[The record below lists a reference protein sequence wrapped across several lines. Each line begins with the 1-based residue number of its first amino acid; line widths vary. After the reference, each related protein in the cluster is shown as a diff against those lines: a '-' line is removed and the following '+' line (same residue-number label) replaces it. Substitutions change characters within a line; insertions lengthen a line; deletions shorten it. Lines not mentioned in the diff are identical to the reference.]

1 MYRAERLML
10 QQWVVMYCSGMDGL
24 WQELGTNNGW
34 TRAAANLISV
44 IAKYNNTVLAR
55 PPHPMPY

>member
-1 MYRAERLML
+1 ML